1 MKAGGWGLFAKSP
14 LPRTPTRKNL
24 DWWGGG
30 ETEVPLCRFFAGR
43 ALA

>member
-1 MKAGGWGLFAKSP
+1 MKARGRGLFAKSS

-30 ETEVPLCRFFAGR
+30 ATEVPLCRFFAGR